1 MPTLAQLEQQRAKA
15 EAAKT
20 AAAERQA
27 TLERQI
33 EDLKKKERAKRE
45 RIIGKLAFEAGL
57 GEWGDEALLAAFRR
71 LAEDATEAISS
82 SPVAA
87 DSSMRDQAV
96 PG

>member
-1 MPTLAQLEQQRAKA
+1 MPTLAQLEQQRDKA
-15 EAAKT
+15 EATKV

-57 GEWGDEALLAAFRR
+57 GAWGDEDLLTAFRR
-71 LAEDATEAISS
+71 LAEDPTADPSS
-82 SPVAA
+82 SPVST
-87 DSSMRDQAV
+87 D
-96 PG
+96 